1 MQVKKVILL
10 LLMVFS
16 GYSVAGEL
24 PYIDTTPGAV
34 NPAVTQANIHET
46 ICVKGYTKTVRPPAW
61 WTSKLKRQAIGQSGI
76 MKDWEWDHDLPLS
89 LGGSPTDLR
98 NMWAQ
103 PRFGE
108 WNADRKDELELKLMD
123 LVCHGQLPLVTAQHD
138 IAANWIEA
146 YKKYGGEKYHGS
158 AD

>member
-1 MQVKKVILL
+1 
-10 LLMVFS
+10 
-16 GYSVAGEL
+16 
-24 PYIDTTPGAV
+24 
-34 NPAVTQANIHET
+34 
-46 ICVKGYTKTVRPPAW
+46 
-61 WTSKLKRQAIGQSGI
+61 

-89 LGGSPTDLR
+89 LGGSPTDAR

-108 WNADRKDELELKLMD
+108 WNAERKDELELKLMD
-123 LVCHGQLPLVTAQHD
+123 LVCHGQLPLATAQHD
-138 IAANWIEA
+138 ITVNWIDA